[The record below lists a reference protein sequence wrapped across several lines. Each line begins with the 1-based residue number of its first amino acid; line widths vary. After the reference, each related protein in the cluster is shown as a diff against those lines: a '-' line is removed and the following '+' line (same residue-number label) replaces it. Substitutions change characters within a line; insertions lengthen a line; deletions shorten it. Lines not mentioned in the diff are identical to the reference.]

1 MKNGDKVQLKKEKE
15 STVFEIIGAAGE
27 HVSVKNYLGERFTF
41 HESDLKLYRDLP
53 VVEDYPNKIEMH
65 GEICEKLNET
75 YEKKN
80 NDYGDSF
87 AKLRN
92 ELPNAI
98 LVRIYDK
105 YSRLKTL
112 MNGADQKVK
121 DESID
126 DSLMDL
132 ANYCIMELVER
143 KCDRE

>member
-1 MKNGDKVQLKKEKE
+1 MSDK
-15 STVFEIIGAAGE
+15 
-27 HVSVKNYLGERFTF
+27 
-41 HESDLKLYRDLP
+41 
-53 VVEDYPNKIEMH
+53 NKIQVHSELCQ
-65 GEICEKLNET
+65 ILNGI

-80 NDYGDSF
+80 HDYGDSF

-112 MNGADQKVK
+112 LQGKEQLVK

-126 DSLMDL
+126 DTLMDL

-143 KCDRE
+143 KVNSHEDK

>member
-1 MKNGDKVQLKKEKE
+1 LKDLCVCCGNDVPEGRQVCPICEADPMIKTNDKVQIHLQ
-15 STVFEIIGAAGE
+15 
-27 HVSVKNYLGERFTF
+27 
-41 HESDLKLYRDLP
+41 
-53 VVEDYPNKIEMH
+53 
-65 GEICEKLNET
+65 ICTTLNEI
-75 YEKKN
+75 YERKN
-80 NDYGDSF
+80 HDYGDSF

-112 MNGADQKVK
+112 MQGAEQKVK

-126 DSLMDL
+126 DTLMDL

-143 KCDRE
+143 KMINANK

>member
-1 MKNGDKVQLKKEKE
+1 MEDKCVCC
-15 STVFEIIGAAGE
+15 GE
-27 HVSVKNYLGERFTF
+27 YVPEGRQVC
-41 HESDLKLYRDLP
+41 
-53 VVEDYPNKIEMH
+53 IE
-65 GEICEKLNET
+65 CEKKFNMISMKPGASPKVHIHAEVCKTLNDI
-75 YEKKN
+75 YERKN
-80 NDYGDSF
+80 HDYGDSF

-112 MNGADQKVK
+112 MQGVDQKVK

-126 DSLMDL
+126 DTLMDL

-143 KCDRE
+143 KVNNYE